1 MLDDKTTMQNLV
13 EEYRNSLQDLFGWL
27 DSLAKRSENADKGHG
42 MNISSRVSLLE
53 QLTNESIEGKKKLEA
68 LTSKVI
74 CIYLLNCWKK
84 IELELYKLFKAGEV
98 TALLSALDSQQVD
111 EQLKVAE
118 RRYGDVEKRLNR
130 KQHLI
135 QTTHQGSESAMSDVA
150 QIRQWVAEKT
160 ELVRKKE
167 PLGFRTKSA
176 QSKLQQIKVISKY
189 SSFKI

>member
-84 IELELYKLFKAGEV
+84 
-98 TALLSALDSQQVD
+98 
-111 EQLKVAE
+111 
-118 RRYGDVEKRLNR
+118 N
-130 KQHLI
+130 LI
-135 QTTHQGSESAMSDVA
+135 GT
-150 QIRQWVAEKT
+150 
-160 ELVRKKE
+160 L
-167 PLGFRTKSA
+167 
-176 QSKLQQIKVISKY
+176 
-189 SSFKI
+189 